1 MEQWGAY
8 SDSAGGSRRYNGN
21 ANPPP
26 NQQPPGSR
34 DYNGGSQSQP
44 SSTFNYSQYQGGMG
58 AHGQPVGSSP
68 ATTPNMRDGN
78 GDIAMSDAGVKYPMR
93 PHHQQHL
100 SGSRIAVQHSA
111 GEVPSAAAQRYSPM
125 ETLSPTSP
133 YGASQG
139 QNYSAQVAAQRQ
151 SPTRPGNY
159 SSPGSYY
166 TSRQQTQQ
174 LPPITPYSSN
184 NNNESYPNSATQ
196 QLNAVFGND
205 TKSTRRPGQQNA
217 GAPPGKGP
225 VPEFSRVRTLEDL
238 RPKVNAQPAFRRANP
253 EGGFISPLQALTS
266 HLPSTYRI
274 CNPSFK
280 YESSRNPRRVLTK
293 PSKGVKNDGFDNED
307 SDYILYVNDILGSEE
322 TGHKNRYLILD
333 VLGQGTFGQVVKCQN
348 LKTQEVV
355 AVKVVK
361 NRTAYFNQSM
371 MEVSVLDLLNTK
383 LDKNDDHHLLRLKDT
398 FIHRQH
404 LCLVFELLSVN
415 LYELIKQNQF
425 RGLSTTLVRVFAQ
438 QLLNGL
444 SLLNKARLIHCDLKP
459 ENILLKNLESPI
471 IKIIDFGSACDERQT
486 VYTYIQSRFYRSP
499 EVLLGLPYS
508 SAIDM
513 WSLGCIVVEL
523 FLGLPLFP
531 GSSEYNQVSRIVEML
546 GNPPTWM
553 LEMGKQSGEFF
564 EKRHDVDDYG
574 RRTYH
579 LKSMEQ
585 YSREHGTKEQPS
597 KKYFQATQLPD
608 IIRSYAMPR
617 KNMKPNEIEREMSN
631 RVAFID
637 FVRGLLNINP
647 LERWS
652 PQQAKMHPFI
662 TQQKYTGPFV
672 PPMNLKSSS
681 INRSPAPGTQQQQQA
696 EALSKQRA
704 QASQSQVHAQAHAQA
719 HAAPPNP
726 YAPSTMTQYPQ
737 AAPPQVQQPQNY
749 NMYAGNINHQGAPPP
764 YPSQQQPGPYGQMGM
779 SGGMHQQ
786 PPAQMP
792 PAQYG
797 QGPPQVQQSLYA
809 QATMRS
815 GRQRASTMEVQQG
828 GIPATIQRV
837 ASHLDPNQPIRLQP
851 SPAYYPPPPDG
862 VTDGNPGSARRR
874 GSRAAQGGQT
884 GPRNNQ
890 NFVRTLEDRTLEE
903 GFMAQSQWH

>member
-1 MEQWGAY
+1 MDQWPAY
-8 SDSAGGSRRYNGN
+8 SDPAGASRRYNGN
-21 ANPPP
+21 A
-26 NQQPPGSR
+26 R
-34 DYNGGSQSQP
+34 DYNNGQP
-44 SSTFNYSQYQGGMG
+44 AQAQPPAGYKYEHYQGGG
-58 AHGQPVGSSP
+58 LASHSAAQSS
-68 ATTPNMRDGN
+68 ATSPIGTPQLRDGN
-78 GDIAMSDAGVKYPMR
+78 GDVAMQDVHDPYASMKYPMR
-93 PHHQQHL
+93 PHHQSHL
-100 SGSRIAVQHSA
+100 SGGARSSNLNSPQ
-111 GEVPSAAAQRYSPM
+111 EPSAAAQRYSPM
-125 ETLSPTSP
+125 EVMPPTSP
-133 YGASQG
+133 YAPKSAGVGQFSAAPAS
-139 QNYSAQVAAQRQ
+139 RQ
-151 SPTRPGNY
+151 SPTRPSDY
-159 SSPGSYY
+159 HTPQSPYY
-166 TSRQQTQQ
+166 QSNNRQTVPQ
-174 LPPITPYSSN
+174 LPPLSAYQTGA
-184 NNNESYPNSATQ
+184 EGYPQ
-196 QLNAVFGND
+196 QAMSPLEGGYAAAAD
-205 TKSTRRPGQQNA
+205 PKSPRRPVPQA
-217 GAPPGKGP
+217 SAPPNKGP
-225 VPEFSRVRTLEDL
+225 VPEFKKIRAPTDL
-238 RPKVNAQPAFRRANP
+238 RPKVNAQPPFRRANP
-253 EGGFISPLQALTS
+253 EGGFISPLQALTV
-266 HLPSTYRI
+266 HLPATYRI

-293 PSKGVKNDGFDNED
+293 PSKGVKNDGYDNED

-322 TGHKNRYLILD
+322 AGHKNRYLILD

-355 AVKVVK
+355 AVKVIK

-444 SLLNKARLIHCDLKP
+444 ALLNKARLIHCDLKP

-546 GNPPTWM
+546 GNPPNWM
-553 LEMGKQSGEFF
+553 IEMGKQAGEFF
-564 EKRHDVDDYG
+564 EKRQDEFG

-597 KKYFQATQLPD
+597 KKYFQASTLPE
-608 IIRSYAMPR
+608 IIKSYPMPR
-617 KNMKPNEIEREMSN
+617 KNMKQSEIDREMNN
-631 RVAFID
+631 RIAFID
-637 FVRGLLNINP
+637 FVRGLLTINP

-652 PQQAKMHPFI
+652 PQQAKLHPFI
-662 TQQKYTGPFV
+662 TQQKFTGPFV
-672 PPMNLKSSS
+672 PPMNLKASSL
-681 INRSPAPGTQQQQQA
+681 NRSPAPGTQQQQQA

-704 QASQSQVHAQAHAQA
+704 QAAQANANTAAQQGAYASMAVNQYQQAA
-719 HAAPPNP
+719 HTQAPP
-726 YAPSTMTQYPQ
+726 M
-737 AAPPQVQQPQNY
+737 Y
-749 NMYAGNINHQGAPPP
+749 NSNLYSPGASHAGAPPP
-764 YPSQQQPGPYGQMGM
+764 YAAQPYGQMVMG
-779 SGGMHQQ
+779 Q

-792 PAQYG
+792 PANYG
-797 QGPPQVQQSLYA
+797 AVPQQNVYSQQA
-809 QATMRS
+809 VRS
-815 GRQRASTMEVQQG
+815 RQRASTMEQQQS
-828 GIPATIQRV
+828 GIPAAIQRV

-862 VTDGNPGSARRR
+862 VGMVDQTPGRSGRR
-874 GSRAAQGGQT
+874 GSRAQQGGR
-884 GPRNNQ
+884 GANRDFIRN
-890 NFVRTLEDRTLEE
+890 LEERTLEE
-903 GFMAQSQWH
+903 GYGQSPWGH

>member
-1 MEQWGAY
+1 MDQWQNY
-8 SDSAGGSRRYNGN
+8 SDPSGSARRHNG
-21 ANPPP
+21 NPPP
-26 NQQPPGSR
+26 THPQMAR
-34 DYNGGSQSQP
+34 DYNPNPQTQP
-44 SSTFNYSQYQGGMG
+44 PTGFTFDQYQGGLG
-58 AHGQPVGSSP
+58 SHPQPLAASP
-68 ATTPNMRDGN
+68 TTPHMRDGN
-78 GDIAMSDAGVKYPMR
+78 GDVAMQDSGDSYNMKYPMR

-100 SGSRIAVQHSA
+100 SGSRGLSHQSQQ
-111 GEVPSAAAQRYSPM
+111 EPSAAAQRYSPM

-133 YGASQG
+133 YSTSQQTPQSSGQYMSPASA
-139 QNYSAQVAAQRQ
+139 NRQ
-151 SPTRPGNY
+151 SPSKSISYT
-159 SSPGSYY
+159 SPTSYY
-166 TSRQQTQQ
+166 SNRQT
-174 LPPITPYSSN
+174 LPPIQPFSSN
-184 NNNESYPNSATQ
+184 NNNESYPTSATA
-196 QLNAVFGND
+196 QLNAVFGNND
-205 TKSTRRPGQQNA
+205 AKSPRRPVPQSAQG
-217 GAPPGKGP
+217 PPGRGP
-225 VPEFSRVRTLEDL
+225 VPEFTKVRTTNDL

-546 GNPPTWM
+546 GNPPNWM

-597 KKYFQATQLPD
+597 KKYFQATTLPE

-617 KNMKPNEIEREMSN
+617 KNMKPNEIER
-631 RVAFID
+631 D

-652 PQQAKMHPFI
+652 PQQAKLHPFI
-662 TQQKYTGPFV
+662 TQQKFTGPFV
-672 PPMNLKSSS
+672 PPMNLK
-681 INRSPAPGTQQQQQA
+681 
-696 EALSKQRA
+696 
-704 QASQSQVHAQAHAQA
+704 AS
-719 HAAPPNP
+719 
-726 YAPSTMTQYPQ
+726 
-737 AAPPQVQQPQNY
+737 
-749 NMYAGNINHQGAPPP
+749 APPP
-764 YPSQQQPGPYGQMGM
+764 YPTQQGSSYGQMGM
-779 SGGMHQQ
+779 MGQ
-786 PPAQMP
+786 PSAQMP

-797 QGPPQVQQSLYA
+797 AGPSQQSQSLYA

-828 GIPATIQRV
+828 GIPVTIQRV
-837 ASHLDPNQPIRLQP
+837 ASHLDPSQPIRLQP

-862 VTDGNPGSARRR
+862 VPDGNPGSARRR
-874 GSRAAQGGQT
+874 GSRAAQGGQAPT
-884 GPRNNQ
+884 RNRDFIRN
-890 NFVRTLEDRTLEE
+890 LEDRTLEE
-903 GFMAQSQWH
+903 GFMGQNQWH